1 MKIGFIGGGN
11 MGEALVRGL
20 IHAGIVPP
28 DQLTVYDVLQD
39 RTAHLTRTYGIRAA
53 VGLGECVLSS
63 DSVVVAVKP
72 QNVPE
77 VLEELGRSALH
88 RPLVISIAAGVPI
101 AVLEAALP
109 EGTPVVRV
117 MPNTPALVLA
127 GASALARGRF
137 ADDTHMETALR
148 VFRAVGVAHE
158 VPEKLLDAV
167 TGLTGSGPAY
177 VLCFLEALIDGG
189 VLMGLPRPVAADLV
203 VQTVL
208 GTALMVQQTGKHPA
222 ALKDMVTSPGGTTI
236 HGLEVLESHGFRGAV
251 MGAVRAATE
260 RSAALGTAAAKKT
273 SGGGAQ

>member
-28 DQLTVYDVLQD
+28 DHLTVYDVLQD
-39 RTAHLTRTYGIRAA
+39 RTAHLTQTYGIRAA
-53 VGLGECVLSS
+53 AGLGECVLPS

-236 HGLEVLESHGFRGAV
+236 HGLEVLESRGFRGAV

-273 SGGGAQ
+273 SG

>member
-28 DQLTVYDVLQD
+28 DHLTVYDIQRD
-39 RTAHLTRTYGIRAA
+39 RTEHLTRTYGIRAA
-53 VGLGECVLSS
+53 EGLSQCVLSS

-236 HGLEVLESHGFRGAV
+236 HGLEVLESRGFRGAV

-260 RSAALGTAAAKKT
+260 RSSALGTTAVKKT
-273 SGGGAQ
+273 SG